1 MTGFE
6 SNLDLIKNLEFRQI
20 RNSFQ
25 GKLKNDKE
33 YIKKSDKIFVFANK
47 SRNIDEVKLEQYKK
61 LLKENITKNYEKPN
75 LTKLNNIN
83 NKGKK
88 IIEKLTI

>member
-61 LLKENITKNYEKPN
+61 LLKENITKSYEKPN

>member
-6 SNLDLIKNLEFRQI
+6 NNLDFIKNFEFRQI

-25 GKLKNDKE
+25 GKLKNDKKC
-33 YIKKSDKIFVFANK
+33 IKESDKSFVFANK
-47 SRNIDEVKLEQYKK
+47 SRNIEEVKLEQYKK
-61 LLKENITKNYEKPN
+61 LLKENITKNCEKLN

-83 NKGKK
+83 KK
-88 IIEKLTI
+88 DKNFLEKLTI

>member
-47 SRNIDEVKLEQYKK
+47 SRNVDEVKLEQYKK
-61 LLKENITKNYEKPN
+61 LLKENITKSYEKPN

>member
-20 RNSFQ
+20 RISFQ

-33 YIKKSDKIFVFANK
+33 YITKSDKIFVFANK

-61 LLKENITKNYEKPN
+61 LLKENITKNYEEPN

-88 IIEKLTI
+88 IIAKLTI